1 MFEGGLLPVAELQVE
16 EVVQPQVVELQVE
29 EVQRQV
35 AETAKA
41 RVPNSVT
48 EIEAAG
54 TFWPAEVYHQQ

>member
-1 MFEGGLLPVAELQVE
+1 MCVCVWFRYRSGIYFHD
-16 EVVQPQVVELQVE
+16 